1 MWFSGI
7 YKNYLYNKVKTKFF
21 IFLIFIISITFLPN
35 NESVFAN
42 QNDKPKSQVGIDE
55 KLGQTISDD
64 ITLIDESGNSV
75 KLKDIIDN
83 SKPII
88 LSLVYFRCPGI
99 CSPLLSGVAE
109 VIGKMDLVAGH
120 DYKIVTVSFDPT
132 ENYVMAAEKK
142 KNYFKI
148 IRNKIIPSDAWIF
161 YTADSANIARLT
173 DAVGFRYIKQ
183 GEDFIHSGVLTM
195 LSPNGKVVRYLYG
208 TDFNPFDMK
217 MAIIEASEGKVGSTI
232 AKVMTLCFSYD
243 PEGRKYALNITR
255 IAGGGV
261 ILFILGFVIFLR
273 VMKKK
278 DLKNKNSD
286 NIQNKEN

>member
-1 MWFSGI
+1 M
-7 YKNYLYNKVKTKFF
+7 KTKVF
-21 IFLIFIISITFLPN
+21 IFLILIFSLSFLCN
-35 NESVFAN
+35 CKIVYAD

-55 KLGQTISDD
+55 KLGQTIPDN

-75 KLKDIIDN
+75 QLKDIIDN
-83 SKPII
+83 SKPVI

-148 IRNKIIPSDAWIF
+148 IRNKIIPSDAWVF
-161 YTADSANIARLT
+161 YTADSTNIARLT

-195 LSPNGKVVRYLYG
+195 LSPKGKVVRYLYG

-217 MAIIEASEGKVGSTI
+217 MALIEASEGRVGSTI
-232 AKVMTLCFSYD
+232 AKVVTLCFSYD

-261 ILFILGFVIFLR
+261 ILSIIGFVIFLR
-273 VMKKK
+273 VMRKK
-278 DLKNKNSD
+278 DLKKNNSD
-286 NIQNKEN
+286 NIQNKEI

>member
-1 MWFSGI
+1 M
-7 YKNYLYNKVKTKFF
+7 KTKIF
-21 IFLIFIISITFLPN
+21 IFLILIFSFSYFFES
-35 NESVFAN
+35 ESVYAN

-83 SKPII
+83 SKPVI

-132 ENYVMAAEKK
+132 ENYIMAAEKK

-148 IRNKIIPSDAWIF
+148 IRNKIIPSDAWVF
-161 YTADSANIARLT
+161 YTADSENIARLT

>member
-1 MWFSGI
+1 M
-7 YKNYLYNKVKTKFF
+7 KTKIF
-21 IFLIFIISITFLPN
+21 IFLILIFSFSYFFES
-35 NESVFAN
+35 ESVYAN

-83 SKPII
+83 SKPVI

-109 VIGKMDLVAGH
+109 TIGKMDLVAGH

-132 ENYVMAAEKK
+132 ENYIMAAEKK

-148 IRNKIIPSDAWIF
+148 IRNKIIPSDAWVF

>member
-1 MWFSGI
+1 VWFSGI

-21 IFLIFIISITFLPN
+21 IFLIFIISLTFLRN

-55 KLGQTISDD
+55 KLGQTISND

-83 SKPII
+83 SKPVI

-109 VIGKMDLVAGH
+109 TIGKMDLVAGH

>member
-1 MWFSGI
+1 
-7 YKNYLYNKVKTKFF
+7 VKTKIF
-21 IFLIFIISITFLPN
+21 IFLILIFSFSYFFES
-35 NESVFAN
+35 ESVYAN

-83 SKPII
+83 SKPVI

-132 ENYVMAAEKK
+132 ENYIMAAEKK

-148 IRNKIIPSDAWIF
+148 IRNKIIPSDAWVF
-161 YTADSANIARLT
+161 YTADSENIARLT